1 MLSPFF
7 VNDKQLK
14 LSRFPLAQVNRS
26 LQAWDA
32 SDEYLLNHIKDE
44 QLIST
49 TARVLIFND
58 AFGALATH
66 FCSPLTIDLPDS
78 LSSDLPDNL
87 PCDVSNSLPNN
98 PANNKTEI
106 YCINDSYVSSQGIAH
121 NISQNQLG
129 ATNITQL
136 NSLDAL
142 PADIDVILFKIPKN
156 KSFLIEQLIQIKKSI
171 DLYSVDKKT
180 IFIAADRA
188 KEIHRSTLSLFE
200 KYLGTTTTSL
210 AVKKARLVFC
220 QFDQKQAHESPF
232 PTIWPLTN
240 HTLNRDFSISNHANV
255 YAREKLD
262 IGARYFIDN
271 LPNVNENSQVID
283 LGCGNGVI
291 GLTLLAKQPT
301 ACIQFVDESHMAITS
316 AQVNIETNLPE
327 LAPQCQFHLNDCLTN
342 IASNSVD
349 LILCNPPFHQQ
360 TATTDHIAWQMFKDS
375 HRVLKKGGELRII
388 GNRQLAYH
396 IKLKRIFGNEKLIA
410 SNDKFV
416 TQSAIK

>member
-44 QLIST
+44 KLISP
-49 TARVLIFND
+49 TARILIFND
-58 AFGALATH
+58 AFGALTTS
-66 FCSPLTIDLPDS
+66 FCTPLDF
-78 LSSDLPDNL
+78 DLPDNL
-87 PCDVSNSLPNN
+87 PSDLH
-98 PANNKTEI
+98 ANLRGNKTEV
-106 YCINDSYVSSQGIAH
+106 YCINDSYVSSQGVAY
-121 NISQNQLG
+121 NIDRNQLNN
-129 ATNITQL
+129 TNINQL
-136 NSLDAL
+136 SSLDSL
-142 PADIDVILFKIPKN
+142 PTNIDVVLFKIPKS
-156 KSFLIEQLIQIKKSI
+156 KSLLIAQLIQIQTS
-171 DLYSVDKKT
+171 LEQYSVDKNT
-180 IFIAADRA
+180 VFIAADRA
-188 KEIHRSTLSLFE
+188 KEIHRSTLALFE

-232 PTIWPLTN
+232 PTVWPLTN
-240 HTLNRDFSISNHANV
+240 KTLNRDFVISNHANV

-262 IGARYFIDN
+262 IGARYFIEN
-271 LPNVNENSQVID
+271 LPDVNKHSQVID

-291 GLTLLAKQPT
+291 GLTILANQPS

-316 AQVNIETNLPE
+316 AQLNIETNFPE
-327 LAPQCQFHLNDCLTN
+327 LVTQCQFHLNDCLTN
-342 IASNSVD
+342 IESNSVD